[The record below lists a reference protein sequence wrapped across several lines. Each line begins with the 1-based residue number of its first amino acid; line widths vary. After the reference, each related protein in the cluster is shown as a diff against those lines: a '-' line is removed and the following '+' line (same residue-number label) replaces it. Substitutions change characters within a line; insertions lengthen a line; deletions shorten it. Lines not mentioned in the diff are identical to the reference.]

1 MTLYVPSHFRV
12 EDRRELVD
20 FMERHAFA
28 TLVSSGPGGL
38 QASHIPFLVE
48 AGGGGDVRLLGH
60 FARANPHGPALLEAG
75 HVMAIFQ
82 GPHAYVSPGWYE
94 NHPAVPTWNYA
105 VVHAHGKARAIDEG
119 ELRALLARLSAKY
132 ESGRTAPW
140 RMEDLAEDYVAKMV
154 AAVRGFAID
163 VERIEGKFK
172 LSQNRPGRDAERVAA
187 ALQGEGEAEL
197 ARLMRE
203 HPAPTKGK
211 IPS

>member
-1 MTLYVPSHFRV
+1 MTLYIPAHFRV

-20 FMERHAFA
+20 FMQRHAFA
-28 TLVSSGPGGL
+28 TLVSSGPDGL
-38 QASHIPFLVE
+38 HASHIPFLVE
-48 AGGGGDVRLLGH
+48 ADGGGNVRLVGH
-60 FARANPHGPALLEAG
+60 FARANPHGRALLEAA

-82 GPHAYVSPGWYE
+82 GPHAYVSPSWYE
-94 NHPAVPTWNYA
+94 SHPSVPTWNYA
-105 VVHAHGKARAIDEG
+105 VVHAHGKAHAIDEV
-119 ELRALLARLSAKY
+119 ELRSLLARLSARY
-132 ESGRTAPW
+132 ESGRTPPW

-154 AAVRGFAID
+154 GAIWGFAIE

-187 ALQGEGEAEL
+187 ALQGEGEADL

-203 HPAPTKGK
+203 HPARTKGK

>member
-1 MTLYVPSHFRV
+1 MTLYIPKAFRI
-12 EDRRELVD
+12 EDRRELVE
-20 FMERHAFA
+20 FIEHHGFG
-28 TLVSSGPGGL
+28 TLVSSGADGL
-38 QASHIPFLVE
+38 SASHIPFLVDVND
-48 AGGGGDVRLLGH
+48 GGDVRLLGH
-60 FARANPHGPALLEAG
+60 FARANPHGQALLEAR

-94 NHPAVPTWNYA
+94 NHPAVPTWNYV
-105 VVHAHGKARAIDEG
+105 VVHAHGTARPIDEG
-119 ELRALLARLSAKY
+119 ELRSLLARLSAKY
-132 ESGRTAPW
+132 ESGRPAPW
-140 RMEDLAEDYVAKMV
+140 RMEDLTEDYVAKMV
-154 AAVRGFAID
+154 AAIFGFAID

-187 ALQGEGEAEL
+187 ALQGEGEADL

>member
-1 MTLYVPSHFRV
+1 MTLYIPAPFRV

-38 QASHIPFLVE
+38 HASHIPFLVD
-48 AGGGGDVRLLGH
+48 ANDGGDVRLLGH
-60 FARANPHGPALLEAG
+60 FARANPHGRALLDAR
-75 HVMAIFQ
+75 HVVAIFQ

-105 VVHAHGKARAIDEG
+105 VVHAHGKARAIGDG
-119 ELRALLARLSAKY
+119 EVRALLARLSAKY
-132 ESGRTAPW
+132 ESGRPAPW
-140 RMEDLAEDYVAKMV
+140 RMEDLAPDYVAKMV
-154 AAVRGFAID
+154 AAVSGFAID

-172 LSQNRPGRDAERVAA
+172 LSQNRPGRDAERVAE

-203 HPAPTKGK
+203 HPAPAKGK

>member
-1 MTLYVPSHFRV
+1 V
-12 EDRRELVD
+12 ERAAGD
-20 FMERHAFA
+20 
-28 TLVSSGPGGL
+28 GL
-38 QASHIPFLVE
+38 
-48 AGGGGDVRLLGH
+48 RLLGH
-60 FARANPHGPALLEAG
+60 FARANPHGQALLAAQ

-82 GPHAYVSPGWYE
+82 GPHAYISPSWYDH
-94 NHPAVPTWNYA
+94 HPSVPTWNYA
-105 VVHAHGKARAIDEG
+105 VVHAHGKARPIDED
-119 ELRALLARLSAKY
+119 ELRGLLARLSAKY
-132 ESGRTAPW
+132 ESGRPAPW

-154 AAVRGFAID
+154 TAIAGFAID